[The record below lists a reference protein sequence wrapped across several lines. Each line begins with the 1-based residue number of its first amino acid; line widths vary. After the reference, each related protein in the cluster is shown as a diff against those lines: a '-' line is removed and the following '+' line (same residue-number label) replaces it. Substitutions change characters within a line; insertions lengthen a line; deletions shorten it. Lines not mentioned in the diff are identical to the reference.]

1 MQESVKETITYK
13 RIEEDAMTSDVSL
26 EDYKFALWIFLCVD
40 KENCKSLGRE
50 LRVRR
55 YSNPGNVYS
64 AILDRLIGHV
74 DTSHAGIKEFLR

>member
-1 MQESVKETITYK
+1 MSSVKRKITYED
-13 RIEEDAMTSDVSL
+13 IELDAHSSEISV
-26 EDYKFALWIFLCVD
+26 EDYKTSLWIFLIHN

-74 DTSHAGIKEFLR
+74 DTSYADIKEFLR